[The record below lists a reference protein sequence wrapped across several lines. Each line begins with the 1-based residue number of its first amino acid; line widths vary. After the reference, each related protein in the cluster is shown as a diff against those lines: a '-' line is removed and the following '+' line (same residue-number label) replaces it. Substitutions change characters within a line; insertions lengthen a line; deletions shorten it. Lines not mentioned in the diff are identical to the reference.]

1 MRRREMKVEESMK
14 RVSEFLP
21 PDKRLAV
28 LTELLNIYDKK
39 DLAGMLKC
47 NPSLI
52 HKWLENNP
60 DDGYM
65 PKILEIAF
73 HRTPST
79 MDVLKETLKE
89 FDSLCSSFGIK
100 DAKTKLTRFMKE
112 LDDKSKQIIWH
123 MLRNGHA
130 NIRELADLIKATND
144 NDVLVRV
151 REVINPLSKK
161 NFGKE
166 IMKFESTKIEPA
178 TGNKI
183 LFSWWLTEKLLE
195 FDSTDEMLDVFDEK
209 NCVKV
214 VAELPGINEKD
225 IKIDTEGSILTIS
238 AKDYHKN
245 IPLFC
250 PVKGIEEKTYR
261 NGILEIRLKKE
272 VK

>member
-1 MRRREMKVEESMK
+1 MKVEESMK
-14 RVSEFLP
+14 RLSEFLP
-21 PDKRLAV
+21 SDKRLAV

-47 NPSLI
+47 EVSLI
-52 HKWLENNP
+52 HEWLESGPNN
-60 DDGYM
+60 GYM

-73 HRTPST
+73 QRAPNT

-89 FDSLCSSFGIK
+89 LDSLCSSFGIK
-100 DAKTKLTRFMKE
+100 DAGTKLDKFMSGI
-112 LDDKSKQIIWH
+112 DDKSKQIIWY
-123 MLRNGHA
+123 MLSHGHA
-130 NIRELADLIKATND
+130 NIRELADLINAAND

-183 LFSWWLTEKLLE
+183 LFSWWLTEKVLE

-209 NCVKV
+209 NCVKI
-214 VAELPGINEKD
+214 VAELPSVNEKD
-225 IKIDTEGSILTIS
+225 IRIDTEGSILTIS

-261 NGILEIRLKKE
+261 NGILEIRLRKR
-272 VK
+272 